1 MQREINVKLD
11 FGGLLMPIEYYDA
24 PDVKALVDEIA
35 EKLRFTHVACDRVF
49 CFRSRGSQSRRVI
62 ARIHSLG
69 KVWQKALNTRPGYL
83 IEVIYERYDKLSQS
97 EKERVIIHELLH
109 IPAGFSG
116 GFRPHKGFINKR
128 ILDKLHEEY
137 RNSQ

>member
-1 MQREINVKLD
+1 
-11 FGGLLMPIEYYDA
+11 MPIEYYEA
-24 PDVKALVDEIA
+24 PDVKLLVDEVVA
-35 EKLRFTHVACDRVF
+35 RLRFAHVECDRVY

-69 KVWQKALNTRPGYL
+69 KVWQKALHTRAGYL
-83 IEVIYERYDKLSQS
+83 IEVISERYDKLSQG

-116 GFRPHKGFINKR
+116 GFRPHKGYINKR
-128 ILDKLHEEY
+128 ILDRLHEEY
-137 RNSQ
+137 RNSQKLRV

>member
-1 MQREINVKLD
+1 
-11 FGGLLMPIEYYDA
+11 MPIEYFDA
-24 PDVKALVDEIA
+24 PDVKALVVEIVS
-35 EKLRFTHVACDRVF
+35 KLGFRHVEVDRVF
-49 CFRSRGSQSRRVI
+49 CFRSRGSQSRRVV

-69 KVWQKALNTRPGYL
+69 KVWQKALNTRAGYL
-83 IEVIYERYDKLSQS
+83 IEVISERYDKLTQS

-116 GFRPHKGFINKR
+116 GFRPHRGFINKR

-137 RNSQ
+137 RNNR

>member
-1 MQREINVKLD
+1 
-11 FGGLLMPIEYYDA
+11 MPIEYFDA
-24 PDVKALVDEIA
+24 PDVKALVVEIVS
-35 EKLRFTHVACDRVF
+35 KLGFRHVEVDRVF
-49 CFRSRGSQSRRVI
+49 CFRSRGSQSRRVV

-69 KVWQKALNTRPGYL
+69 KVWQKALNTRAGYL
-83 IEVIYERYDKLSQS
+83 IEVISERYDKLTQS

-116 GFRPHKGFINKR
+116 GFRPHRGFINKR

-137 RNSQ
+137 RNSR

>member
-1 MQREINVKLD
+1 V
-11 FGGLLMPIEYYDA
+11 PIKYHDA

-35 EKLRFTHVACDRVF
+35 AKLRFTHVEVDRVF
-49 CFRSRGSQSRRVI
+49 CFRSHGSQSRRVV

-69 KVWQKALNTRPGYL
+69 KVWQKALHIRAGYL
-83 IEVIYERYDKLSQS
+83 IEVISERYDELSQS

-109 IPAGFSG
+109 IPAGFAV
-116 GFRPHKGFINKR
+116 GFRPHRGFISKR

-137 RNSQ
+137 RSSR

>member
-1 MQREINVKLD
+1 VS
-11 FGGLLMPIEYYDA
+11 IEYYEA

-35 EKLRFTHVACDRVF
+35 VKLRFTHVECDRVF
-49 CFRSRGSQSRRVI
+49 CFRSKGSRSRRVI

-69 KVWQKALNTRPGYL
+69 KVWQKALHTRAGYL
-83 IEVIYERYDKLSQS
+83 IEVISERYDKLSQW

-116 GFRPHKGFINKR
+116 GFRPHRGYINKR

-137 RNSQ
+137 RNNQKLHV

>member
-1 MQREINVKLD
+1 M
-11 FGGLLMPIEYYDA
+11 EYFDA
-24 PDVKALVDEIA
+24 PDVKALVVEIVS
-35 EKLRFTHVACDRVF
+35 KLGFRHVEVDRVF
-49 CFRSRGSQSRRVI
+49 CFRSRGSQSRRVV

-69 KVWQKALNTRPGYL
+69 KVWQKALNTRAGYL
-83 IEVIYERYDKLSQS
+83 IEVISERYDKLTQS

-116 GFRPHKGFINKR
+116 GFRPHRGFINKR

-137 RNSQ
+137 RNNR

>member
-1 MQREINVKLD
+1 
-11 FGGLLMPIEYYDA
+11 MPIEYYDA

-35 EKLRFTHVACDRVF
+35 VKLRFTNVEVDRVF
-49 CFRSRGSQSRRVI
+49 CFRSKGSQSRRVV

-69 KVWQKALNTRPGYL
+69 KVWQKALNTRAGYL
-83 IEVIYERYDKLSQS
+83 IEVISERFDRLSQF
-97 EKERVIIHELLH
+97 EKERVLIHELLH

-116 GFRPHKGFINKR
+116 GFRPHRGFINKR

-137 RNSQ
+137 RNNR